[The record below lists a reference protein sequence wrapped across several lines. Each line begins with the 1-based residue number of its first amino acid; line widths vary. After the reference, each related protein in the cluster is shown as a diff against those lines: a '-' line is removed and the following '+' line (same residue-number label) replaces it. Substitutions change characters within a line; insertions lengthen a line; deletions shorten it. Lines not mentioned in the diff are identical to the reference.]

1 MAIADCML
9 ELAMLRPLRI
19 YIRKPVRCSL
29 LPYEK
34 PLPAAAILLAG
45 VTVFIDTSTT
55 DASYK
60 TQPCKQ

>member
-29 LPYEK
+29 LPYE
-34 PLPAAAILLAG
+34 
-45 VTVFIDTSTT
+45 
-55 DASYK
+55 AS
-60 TQPCKQ
+60 PCCSNPTCWRYGIYERVYD